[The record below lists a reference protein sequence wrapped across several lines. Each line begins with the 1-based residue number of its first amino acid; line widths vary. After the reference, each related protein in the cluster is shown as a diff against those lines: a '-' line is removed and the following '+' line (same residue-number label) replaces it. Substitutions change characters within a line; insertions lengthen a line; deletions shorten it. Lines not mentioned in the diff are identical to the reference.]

1 MSDYSVIADVSK
13 IMINKLQSI
22 LVPDL
27 ISGNDKIDVCSPAE
41 HNDISLGL
49 FLYDIMESEE
59 IRRSTMRVSG
69 LSNKMVYPPIYLNLY
84 YMLTPYF
91 MGNIKYRSI
100 SEQETLGKIIQYFH
114 DYPIIS
120 KDELNDDNDGTTD
133 LRIELL
139 RLDMEQKQRIW
150 TFPNEPYRTSLF
162 YKVSPAIIH
171 SSRYRNI
178 TRVSDAKINVDSIQ
192 ERQGD

>member
-1 MSDYSVIADVSK
+1 MSDYSVIADVSR
-13 IMINKLQSI
+13 IMVSKLQRV

-59 IRRSTMRVSG
+59 IRRSTMMVSG
-69 LSNKMVYPPIYLNLY
+69 MSNKMVYPPIYLNLY

-91 MGNIKYRSI
+91 MGNVKYRSI
-100 SEQETLGKIIQYFH
+100 GEQEALGKIIQYFH
-114 DYPIIS
+114 DYPIITY
-120 KDELNDDNDGTTD
+120 DELNSTGDDGTD

-162 YKVSPAIIH
+162 YKISPVVIH

-178 TRVSDAKINVDSIQ
+178 TRVSDARINVNSV
-192 ERQGD
+192 EGNGG

>member
-1 MSDYSVIADVSK
+1 MSDYSVIADVSRL
-13 IMINKLQSI
+13 MVSKLQRM

-27 ISGNDKIDVCSPAE
+27 ISGNDKVDVCSPAE
-41 HNDISLGL
+41 HNDIALGL
-49 FLYDIMESEE
+49 FLYDVMESEE
-59 IRRSTMRVSG
+59 IRRSTMMVSG
-69 LSNKMVYPPIYLNLY
+69 MSNKMVYPPIYLNLY

-91 MGNIKYRSI
+91 MGNVKYRSI
-100 SEQETLGKIIQYFH
+100 GEQETLGKIIQYFH
-114 DYPIIS
+114 DYPIINY
-120 KDELNDDNDGTTD
+120 DELNSSGEGGTD

-178 TRVSDAKINVDSIQ
+178 TRVSDARINVNSV
-192 ERQGD
+192 EGNGG

>member
-1 MSDYSVIADVSK
+1 MVSK
-13 IMINKLQSI
+13 LQKV

-59 IRRSTMRVSG
+59 IRRSTMMVSG
-69 LSNKMVYPPIYLNLY
+69 MSNKMVYPPIYLNLY

-91 MGNIKYRSI
+91 MGNVKYRSI
-100 SEQETLGKIIQYFH
+100 GEQEALGRIIQYFH
-114 DYPIIS
+114 DYPIITY
-120 KDELNDDNDGTTD
+120 DELNSTDDGGTD

-162 YKVSPAIIH
+162 YKISPVVIH

-178 TRVSDAKINVDSIQ
+178 TRVSDARINVNSV
-192 ERQGD
+192 EGNGG

>member
-1 MSDYSVIADVSK
+1 MSDYSVIADVSR
-13 IMINKLQSI
+13 IMVSKLQRV

-59 IRRSTMRVSG
+59 IRRSTMMVSG
-69 LSNKMVYPPIYLNLY
+69 MSNKMVYPPIYLNLY

-91 MGNIKYRSI
+91 MGNVKYRSI
-100 SEQETLGKIIQYFH
+100 GEQEALGKIIQYFH
-114 DYPIIS
+114 DYPIITY
-120 KDELNDDNDGTTD
+120 DELNSTDDGGTD

-162 YKVSPAIIH
+162 YKISPVVIH

-178 TRVSDAKINVDSIQ
+178 TRVSDARINVNSV
-192 ERQGD
+192 EGNGG

>member
-1 MSDYSVIADVSK
+1 MADYSVIADVSRVLVH
-13 IMINKLQSI
+13 KLQKI

-59 IRRSTMRVSG
+59 IRRSTMMMSG
-69 LSNKMVYPPIYLNLY
+69 VSNKMVYPPIYLNLY

-114 DYPIIS
+114 DYPVITG
-120 KDELNDDNDGTTD
+120 DELSYAEEGMTD

-162 YKVSPAIIH
+162 YKISPVVIH
-171 SSRYRNI
+171 SSRYRNV
-178 TRVSDAKINVDSIQ
+178 TRVSDARFNDNAVEGQ
-192 ERQGD
+192 

>member
-1 MSDYSVIADVSK
+1 MSDYSGIADVSRL
-13 IMINKLQSI
+13 MVNRLQGI

-27 ISGNDKIDVCSPAE
+27 ISGNDKIDVCSPSE

-59 IRRSTMRVSG
+59 IRRSTMMVSG
-69 LSNKMVYPPIYLNLY
+69 MSNKMVYPPIYLNLY

-91 MGNIKYRSI
+91 MGNVKYRSI
-100 SEQETLGKIIQYFH
+100 GEQEALGKIIQYFH
-114 DYPIIS
+114 DYPIIAY
-120 KDELNDDNDGTTD
+120 DELNSSGDGGTD

-162 YKVSPAIIH
+162 YKVSPVIIH

-178 TRVSDAKINVDSIQ
+178 TRVSDARINVDSV
-192 ERQGD
+192 EGDGG